1 MRSPVYLPPSSLRAS
16 ASSRGAVKPHGRGPP
31 FACSQARRSLHD
43 RTRAGEGRLGT
54 EETRP
59 NPIPLRL
66 TPAPR
71 PRTPAPLTGVGFD
84 VLPQEVAAG
93 EMLEAKALSDP
104 LAHGALARAR
114 RPKDDRAQEFGSHCL
129 RQAGRGRPNR
139 QPGQQPRRSPGNFVA
154 AASASDTLRSRGDSP
169 GAPAGGRS
177 DF

>member
-1 MRSPVYLPPSSLRAS
+1 MHLPPSSLRAS

-43 RTRAGEGRLGT
+43 RTRAGEGRPGA

-66 TPAPR
+66 
-71 PRTPAPLTGVGFD
+71 TPAPLTGVGFD

-104 LAHGALARAR
+104 LAHGALARAG

-129 RQAGRGRPNR
+129 RQAGKGRPNR

-154 AASASDTLRSRGDSP
+154 AASASDTLRSRGYSP